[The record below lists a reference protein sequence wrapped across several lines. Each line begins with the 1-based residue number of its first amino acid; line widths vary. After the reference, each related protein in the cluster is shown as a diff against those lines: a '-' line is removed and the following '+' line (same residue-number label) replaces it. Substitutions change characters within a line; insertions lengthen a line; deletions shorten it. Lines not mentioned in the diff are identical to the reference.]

1 VQAFRPIVL
10 AAFLLAGCAHS
21 QVQFNAGA
29 VSSASGGTSIT
40 TSGGGLAVQ
49 GSGSTAAALIG
60 LGIAG
65 AVIYS
70 AERNSPGGYGVRYNA
85 NPFMAVTDGAR
96 APELAPERR
105 VNEQDCTQPIADVSA
120 NLKCR

>member
-1 VQAFRPIVL
+1 VRLPTAIVVL
-10 AAFLLAGCAHS
+10 IAASVAGCSHA
-21 QVQFNAGA
+21 QMQLNAGA

-49 GSGSTAAALIG
+49 GAGSSTAALIG

-65 AVIYS
+65 AVIYMS
-70 AERNSPGGYGVRYNA
+70 ERDNPGYGARYNA
-85 NPFMAVTDGAR
+85 NPFMAVTGSER
-96 APELAPERR
+96 APALAPERR
-105 VNEQDCTQPIADVSA
+105 VNEQDCTQPIADPSA